1 MKIYSNKG
9 NIKLDV
15 VNPTFLL
22 NASMVEKEHSY
33 KVFVWKIRAKDSRR
47 IRLEVKTKSL
57 QDACYFGYLWVFD
70 GPSRMFKNL
79 NQLSNSGNSVDVYK
93 SSGPHM
99 YIMIHVWV
107 IKLCNNYSS
116 NVNFEANFRTL
127 PYSKNKPHL

>member
-22 NASMVEKEHSY
+22 NALMVENEHSY

-47 IRLEVKTKSL
+47 IRLEVKTRSL
-57 QDACYFGYLWVFD
+57 QDAYYFYLWVFD
-70 GPSRMFKNL
+70 EPSRMFKNL
-79 NQLSNSGNSVDVYK
+79 NQLLNSGNSVDVYK

-99 YIMIHVWV
+99 
-107 IKLCNNYSS
+107 
-116 NVNFEANFRTL
+116 
-127 PYSKNKPHL
+127 